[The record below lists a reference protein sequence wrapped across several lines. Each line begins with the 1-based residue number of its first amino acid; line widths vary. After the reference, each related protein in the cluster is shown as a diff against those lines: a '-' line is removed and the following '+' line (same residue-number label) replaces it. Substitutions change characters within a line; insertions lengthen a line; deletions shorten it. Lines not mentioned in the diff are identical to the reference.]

1 MFGRKQK
8 LIENYRTLL
17 FHERNH
23 NLKLL
28 EALLER
34 IRDNAKLRERL
45 ETLTSV
51 HNAFAIVEDYLLKL
65 SEELREDGNKIVYRE
80 KHKNSEGNIFVSEK
94 ERDATQ
100 IDNITRALYE
110 IEKSERR
117 RCENDN
123 HYGG

>member
-17 FHERNH
+17 FRERTY

-28 EALLER
+28 DDLLKR

-45 ETLTSV
+45 ETLTST

-65 SEELREDGNKIVYRE
+65 SEELRQDGSKIVYRE

-117 RCENDN
+117 
-123 HYGG
+123 G

>member
-17 FHERNH
+17 FQERNH

-28 EALLER
+28 DDLLKR

-65 SEELREDGNKIVYRE
+65 SEELRQDGSKIVYRE

-110 IEKSERR
+110 IEKSDE
-117 RCENDN
+117 
-123 HYGG
+123 GVSK

>member
-1 MFGRKQK
+1 MFGRKARLIKYLELQLKANVETKYALMDK
-8 LIENYRTLL
+8 LYALE
-17 FHERNH
+17 EQ
-23 NLKLL
+23 LK
-28 EALLER
+28 R
-34 IRDNAKLRERL
+34 KRG
-45 ETLTSV
+45 T

-65 SEELREDGNKIVYRE
+65 SEELRENSTKLVYRE

-117 RCENDN
+117 ANK
-123 HYGG
+123 

>member
-1 MFGRKQK
+1 MFGRKQRK
-8 LIENYRTLL
+8 IEFFEGLDNIRMKQISEYIR
-17 FHERNH
+17 ENMD
-23 NLKLL
+23 LKEQLN
-28 EALLER
+28 R
-34 IRDNAKLRERL
+34 KCS
-45 ETLTSV
+45 T

-65 SEELREDGNKIVYRE
+65 SEELRQDGSKIVYRE

-117 RCENDN
+117 VRNDIK
-123 HYGG
+123 

>member
-8 LIENYRTLL
+8 LIEHYRTLL
-17 FHERNH
+17 FQERTY
-23 NLKLL
+23 NLKLHDD
-28 EALLER
+28 LLER
-34 IRDNAKLRERL
+34 IRANAKLREQL
-45 ETLTSV
+45 ETLTST

-65 SEELREDGNKIVYRE
+65 SEELRQDGSKIVYRE

-117 RCENDN
+117 ESE
-123 HYGG
+123 